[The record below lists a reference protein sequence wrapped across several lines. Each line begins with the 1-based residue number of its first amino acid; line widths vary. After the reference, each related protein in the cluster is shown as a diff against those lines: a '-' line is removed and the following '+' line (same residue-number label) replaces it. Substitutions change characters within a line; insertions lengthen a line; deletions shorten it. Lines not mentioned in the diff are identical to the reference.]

1 MRTELRSEPRYNDSN
16 TSVFILK
23 YWMLNKKHLNILYKA
38 S

>member
-1 MRTELRSEPRYNDSN
+1 MRAELRSEPRCNDSN

-23 YWMLNKKHLNILYKA
+23 YWIVNKKHLNILYKA